1 MGPRPTH
8 LNLAEGRKDEFDP
21 PKMPFAHRDLPSP
34 RAGEIPPALSPLD
47 AFAMHSRM
55 LARKFEE
62 QGDNGRRMSRLSPV
76 MVAKEIGNRPGYFRS
91 LSTESKMDDLAEEET
106 SPISQRNPNVSEA
119 SPSKERPLSHYP
131 TLDRA
136 SMATEPDDMPAVPTP
151 FFDAQER
158 QPNARA
164 KEAPVDYFGIAHRAS
179 SPEPI
184 DSRFV
189 NVQAPSPNDYPSLTN
204 SIDSVA
210 THRSHPRTMTNDS
223 QRSYRSQNSDRGL
236 AVPQSPRH
244 PKSSRSFQSIRS
256 VPPDSDHEDAQSAN
270 GSQVMSSSRKCSGS
284 SASRPQS
291 PFSPWMHS
299 VHRSP
304 SMTSEYSM
312 NGSQQFPR
320 ATTNFS
326 RPMSSSGSRPS
337 FDTRPSFDSRSS
349 QERQRLPHRQASGA
363 SSSSTGHSSRPAMS
377 RQGSADDAPADFH
390 DLVTPSQLS
399 TEHLPDRAGTPNG
412 ISPGSYI
419 YAKYA
424 LPRGRHMQGESQEF
438 RDSWIQKQ
446 SEWDRNHN
454 RQPSKQLHQQHHE
467 RTSSDMAPAQE
478 ARASPV
484 PQDAG
489 RSGRSLTPV
498 ANEARS
504 RSADPR
510 ALDRTAT
517 ALHRPTPS
525 VRTDSTDRT
534 IRATPLHKRAV
545 SADLS
550 AEEHL
555 DIGIA
560 AHDAGQTNKSTYHLR
575 LASIAGLP
583 TAMLLYALACRHGW
597 GMRPNA
603 EEGVKWLRKAIDTS
617 GLDVADAEQKL
628 NSGNHKIDPAERKK
642 RKAQYALAI
651 YELGVS
657 SRNGWGCKK
666 DPLLALRCYEIAG
679 DMGDADALAEAGY
692 CYAQGIGCKK
702 DMKKAASLYRK
713 AEERGMSMAGNS
725 WIYKPKYMDDA
736 SSAPSEKDKKEK
748 RPDTAVSR
756 DSRKDGR
763 PETRARSRSIFGR
776 SKKEKPPAMPVS

>member
-1 MGPRPTH
+1 MGPRPAN
-8 LNLAEGRKDEFDP
+8 LNLAEGSKDAFDP

-34 RAGEIPPALSPLD
+34 RAGEVPPALSPLD

-62 QGDNGRRMSRLSPV
+62 QGDNGRRMSRLPPT
-76 MVAKEIGNRPGYFRS
+76 MVAKEMSNRPGYFRS
-91 LSTESKMDDLAEEET
+91 ISNESKMSDLPEEEQ
-106 SPISQRNPNVSEA
+106 SPQKPQRGGNVAET
-119 SPSKERPLSHYP
+119 SPSKERPISHYP
-131 TLDRA
+131 MLDRA
-136 SMATEPDDMPAVPTP
+136 SMASRPDDVPAMPTP
-151 FFDAQER
+151 FFDAHEQ
-158 QPNARA
+158 QPNA
-164 KEAPVDYFGIAHRAS
+164 APKDAGPDYFGIAPRAS
-179 SPEPI
+179 SPEPV
-184 DSRFV
+184 DSKYV
-189 NVQAPSPNDYPSLTN
+189 NVQAPSPSDYPSLTN

-210 THRSHPRTMTNDS
+210 THRSHPRTMTNES
-223 QRSYRSQNSDRGL
+223 QRSQRSQKSDRGL
-236 AVPQSPRH
+236 AVPQSPRF
-244 PKSSRSFQSIRS
+244 PKSPRSFQSIRS
-256 VPPDSDHEDAQSAN
+256 VPPDSDHEDAASNN
-270 GSQVMSSSRKCSGS
+270 GSQQVSSSRKFSGS
-284 SASRPQS
+284 SGSRPQS
-291 PFSPWMHS
+291 PFSPWMQP

-320 ATTNFS
+320 PTANFS

-349 QERQRLPHRQASGA
+349 LERQRLPHRQASGA
-363 SSSSTGHSSRPAMS
+363 SSSTEHSSRPAMS
-377 RQGSADDAPADFH
+377 RQGSGDDAPADFH
-390 DLVTPSQLS
+390 DLVTPNQQLS
-399 TEHLPDRAGTPNG
+399 AEHLPDRAGTPNG
-412 ISPGSYI
+412 NSPNSYI

-424 LPRGRHMQGESQEF
+424 LPRGRSVKGDSQEF

-446 SEWDRNHN
+446 FEWDRRHDAKPPPHV
-454 RQPSKQLHQQHHE
+454 QHLQHQHE
-467 RTSSDMAPAQE
+467 RNRSDIADVQRPRVPPAVAE
-478 ARASPV
+478 AE
-484 PQDAG
+484 

-498 ANEARS
+498 ASEARS

-510 ALDRTAT
+510 GTSS
-517 ALHRPTPS
+517 LHRSSPS
-525 VRTDSTDRT
+525 VKTASTDRT
-534 IRATPLHKRAV
+534 IKATPLHKRSA

-555 DIGIA
+555 EIGIA
-560 AHDAGQTNKSTYHLR
+560 AHDAGETNKSTYHLR

-628 NSGNHKIDPAERKK
+628 NSGNGKVDPAERKK

-666 DPLLALRCYEIAG
+666 DPALALRCYEIAG

-692 CYAQGIGCKK
+692 CYAQGLGCKK
-702 DMKKAASLYRK
+702 DMKKAAALYRK

-725 WIYKPKYMDDA
+725 W
-736 SSAPSEKDKKEK
+736 
-748 RPDTAVSR
+748 
-756 DSRKDGR
+756 
-763 PETRARSRSIFGR
+763 
-776 SKKEKPPAMPVS
+776 